1 MRRKELEVRLERKED
16 YERESGGCQMRR
28 DDLTSYSRQ
37 ERIICVI
44 SILLAVQIELI

>member
-1 MRRKELEVRLERKED
+1 MRRKELEVRLVRKED

-37 ERIICVI
+37 ARIICVI
-44 SILLAVQIELI
+44 SILLAVQIEFI